1 MILSTMESG
10 EKKKNKF
17 KRVNVLIRKAG
28 SVQASYFT
36 GQATS
41 VADKRGY
48 NGSPEFW
55 IINEKGRREKDNNL
69 LLDIP
74 ANHVLIEQ
82 IKAKRIEQI
91 KAKRIEKEKIDN
103 DIDAISKGFQYLTPE
118 MMEENKED

>member
-82 IKAKRIEQI
+82 IKAKRIE
-91 KAKRIEKEKIDN
+91 KEKIDN